1 MYDEKKKVWTSI
13 SSKNYVWVVAVFF
26 FLAVPDQFVNIRHK
40 KRLEKSPLRWAFEQ
54 VALQT

>member
-1 MYDEKKKVWTSI
+1 MYGEKKKVWTSI
-13 SSKNYVWVVAVFF
+13 SSKNYVWVVAVF